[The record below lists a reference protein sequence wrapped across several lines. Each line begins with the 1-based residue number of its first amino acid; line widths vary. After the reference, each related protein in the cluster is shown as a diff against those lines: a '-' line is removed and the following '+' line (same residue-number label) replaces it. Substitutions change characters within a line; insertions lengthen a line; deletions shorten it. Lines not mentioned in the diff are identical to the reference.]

1 MPQDLLTSQQ
11 AARRINV
18 HRRTIHRWVKI
29 GILTP
34 SETYEPLNGAFLFT
48 PEQIDQAVSD
58 VAARKA
64 ARYAA

>member
-11 AARRINV
+11 AARRANV
-18 HRRTIHRWVKI
+18 HRRTIHRWVKLE
-29 GILTP
+29 ILTP
-34 SETYEPLNGAFLFT
+34 HDTYDSLNGAYLFT
-48 PEQIDQAVSD
+48 PEQIDAAVAE